1 MCPVGLKLTRTDSPP
16 SPPLPPPPSSTPPPG
31 GSARASP
38 LQKTCS
44 ARLEAIYHLL
54 EPEIT
59 SWTFSPKHNA
69 TFNCQVRLKHV
80 SFMRPISATSSP
92 AQPHTPPSLN
102 HDLSPRLVAKTCL
115 RRQPRGL
122 VAATTVVVSRWAP
135 PPGPPRRPDSWHLV
149 AMAVP
154 SEISSSWS
162 TAQSWGHRDEMSAR
176 FSADVCG
183 QWGELHHTARPLR
196 VSDPDGAVPERP
208 CSPYAAA
215 CALPVLPWRGSVAC
229 HPISSEHARIESTPL
244 HAMAATT

>member
-1 MCPVGLKLTRTDSPP
+1 MFCFFARAPPFHPHGTTSTPPGRHGAKIWHHHHRLWSLRLGALGKCSRGKKLCPVGLKLTRTAPPP
-16 SPPLPPPPSSTPPPG
+16 SPLPASPSSTPPPG

-59 SWTFSPKHNA
+59 SLTFSPKHNA

-135 PPGPPRRPDSWHLV
+135 PRFRPVVPTPG
-149 AMAVP
+149 
-154 SEISSSWS
+154 IS
-162 TAQSWGHRDEMSAR
+162 
-176 FSADVCG
+176 
-183 QWGELHHTARPLR
+183 
-196 VSDPDGAVPERP
+196 
-208 CSPYAAA
+208 
-215 CALPVLPWRGSVAC
+215 
-229 HPISSEHARIESTPL
+229 
-244 HAMAATT
+244 

>member
-1 MCPVGLKLTRTDSPP
+1 MPGSIETRFLHAPHLGHLLS
-16 SPPLPPPPSSTPPPG
+16 SSTSHTTQSQPRPL
-31 GSARASP
+31 SALGR
-38 LQKTCS
+38 QDVS
-44 ARLEAIYHLL
+44 A
-54 EPEIT
+54 PST
-59 SWTFSPKHNA
+59 SWSRRSNH
-69 TFNCQVRLKHV
+69 CRRLK
-80 SFMRPISATSSP
+80 MGT
-92 AQPHTPPSLN
+92 
-102 HDLSPRLVAKTCL
+102 
-115 RRQPRGL
+115 
-122 VAATTVVVSRWAP
+122 